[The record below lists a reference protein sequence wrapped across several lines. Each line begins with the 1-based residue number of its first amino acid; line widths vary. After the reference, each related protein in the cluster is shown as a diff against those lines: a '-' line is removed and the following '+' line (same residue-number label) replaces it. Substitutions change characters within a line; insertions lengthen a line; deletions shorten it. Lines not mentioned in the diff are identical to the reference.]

1 MKYPSIENIFQL
13 HRKSILH
20 DGGEDGIRDQGLLES
35 AYYAPLASFGS
46 VEAYPSAIEKAVRLS
61 WGLIKNHPFVD
72 GNKRVGAL
80 VLLVFLDL
88 NQIELSLNE
97 NELAEESYR
106 IANGEHSYEAFLDW
120 TTAHMICEKK
130 DDQAHRSENIS

>member
-1 MKYPSIENIFQL
+1 MKYPSIENILQL
-13 HRKSILH
+13 HRKSLLH

-35 AYYAPLASFGS
+35 AYYAPLASFGPI
-46 VEAYPSAIEKAVRLS
+46 EAYPSIVEKAVRLS

-88 NQIELSLNE
+88 NHIELSLNE
-97 NELAEESYR
+97 NELAEEAYH
-106 IANGEHSYEAFLDW
+106 IAKGEHSYDDFLNW
-120 TTAHMICEKK
+120 TMNHIVC
-130 DDQAHRSENIS
+130 R